1 MGELT
6 TLAMA
11 RIEASS
17 PLGCH
22 NVLLLNCMDLRLDDG
37 LATFIGCDKGT
48 NR

>member
-22 NVLLLNCMDLRLDDG
+22 NCAAPELHGPPVG
-37 LATFIGCDKGT
+37 
-48 NR
+48 

>member
-22 NVLLLNCMDLRLDDG
+22 NALLLNCMDLRLDDG
-37 LATFIGCDKGT
+37 LATFISCDKGT